1 METITSPLEQLELTQ
16 YFEWVNGG
24 IRIVGTRIGLE
35 QIVDAYEA
43 GATPEE
49 IALRYRA
56 LSLEE
61 IYAAITYYL
70 AHQTQ
75 VKAYLRQLKYE
86 EQTEREQWGRESLTK
101 TLRERL
107 EAQYQILV
115 DEERLIPSP

>member
-1 METITSPLEQLELTQ
+1 MEALTSPLEQLELTQ

-49 IALRYRA
+49 IASRYRA

-61 IYAAITYYL
+61 IYASITYYL
-70 AHQTQ
+70 ANQSQ
-75 VKAYLRQLKYE
+75 IKLYMQQL
-86 EQTEREQWGRESLTK
+86 QREDEAEWKQSGRESLTEILK
-101 TLRERL
+101 KRERD
-107 EAQYQILV
+107 AQYQA
-115 DEERLIPSP
+115 LIDAAQNSD

>member
-1 METITSPLEQLELTQ
+1 MCYGSSDLPLEQLELTQ
-16 YFEWVNGG
+16 YFEWVIGG

-75 VKAYLRQLKYE
+75 VKNCLRQLKRE
-86 EQTEREQWGRESLTK
+86 EQSEQEQWGR
-101 TLRERL
+101 
-107 EAQYQILV
+107 
-115 DEERLIPSP
+115 